1 MCESF
6 LMPNILSKLFLF
18 QFPESDKYINVFGN
32 SYSNISFL
40 VRGGFNYNPLQW
52 LNL

>member
-1 MCESF
+1 
-6 LMPNILSKLFLF
+6 
-18 QFPESDKYINVFGN
+18 VFGN

-40 VRGGFNYNPLQW
+40 VRGGFNYNPLLW